1 MEINKMTKLNES
13 KTSLPI
19 TYLTNFVSRGWGE
32 IGQLK
37 EEIASIKKEFT
48 NTSKIETCVQNLID
62 AYLVCVGQIEGM
74 LDDKKYL
81 DFPEEA
87 GALKESV
94 EEIKP
99 ELTAIDIIKDNVELQ
114 IDDEEVI
121 LKNEDSEL
129 ILDVTEEESEILE
142 DEFSDKD
149 LEDDDF
155 EELEDK
161 KEKTKDSFEPFEYF
175 CDFE

>member
-1 MEINKMTKLNES
+1 MKLNES

-32 IGQLK
+32 IGNLK
-37 EEIASIKKEFT
+37 EEIQAIKKEFKDIK
-48 NTSKIETCVQNLID
+48 KIESCINDLID
-62 AYLVCVGQIEGM
+62 AYLVCVGKLEGI
-74 LDDKKYL
+74 LSAEKYVE
-81 DFPEEA
+81 FPEEA
-87 GALKESV
+87 EALKESI

-114 IDDEEVI
+114 IDDEEVV

-129 ILDVTEEESEILE
+129 ILDITDEESEILE

-149 LEDDDF
+149 FEEDDF